1 MTIIAKNY
9 TIIFMKMKNKR
20 NKIISTTVLCV
31 RHNNSV
37 AIGADGQVTLGN
49 TALKHNARKLRRLYN
64 NKILAGFAGSTSD
77 AFSLFQRFE
86 GKLEEYNG
94 NISRAAIELSKEWR
108 TDKILR
114 RLEAM
119 LIVANEE
126 KLFILS
132 GSGDVIEPDED
143 VLAIGSGGP
152 YAQAAA
158 LALKHHSNLDA
169 RSIVEK
175 ALEIAAD
182 ICIYTNKKFSIEV
195 L

>member
-1 MTIIAKNY
+1 MNVNDQNRIH
-9 TIIFMKMKNKR
+9 
-20 NKIISTTVLCV
+20 STTVLCV
-31 RHNNSV
+31 RHKDEV
-37 AIGADGQVTLGN
+37 VIGADGQVTFQD
-49 TALKHNARKLRRLYN
+49 TTLKHGARKVRRLYQD
-64 NKILAGFAGSTSD
+64 KVLAGFAGSTSD
-77 AFSLFQRFE
+77 AFALFQRFE

-94 NISRAAIELSKEWR
+94 NISRASIELSKEWR
-108 TDKILR
+108 TDKVLR

-119 LIVANEE
+119 LIVANKE

-158 LALKHHSNLDA
+158 LALKRFSDLDA
-169 RSIVEK
+169 RTIVEK
-175 ALEIAAD
+175 SLEIAAD
-182 ICIYTNKKFSIEV
+182 ICIYTNRKFTIEV

>member
-1 MTIIAKNY
+1 ME
-9 TIIFMKMKNKR
+9 
-20 NKIISTTVLCV
+20 KIKGTTVICV
-31 RHNNSV
+31 RHKGKV
-37 AIGADGQVTLGN
+37 VIGSDGQVTLQH
-49 TALKHNARKLRRLYN
+49 TVLKHTARKVRRLYN
-64 NKILAGFAGSTSD
+64 NKVVAGFAGSTSD
-77 AFSLFQRFE
+77 AFSLFGRFE
-86 GKLEEYNG
+86 AKLEEYNG
-94 NISRAAIELSKEWR
+94 NISRAAIELSKDWR

-126 KLFILS
+126 KLYILS

-158 LALKHHSNLDA
+158 LALKRFSDLDA
-169 RSIVEK
+169 RTIIEK
-175 ALEIAAD
+175 SLEIAAS
-182 ICIYTNKKFSIEV
+182 ICIYTNNNFSIEE

>member
-1 MTIIAKNY
+1 MDT
-9 TIIFMKMKNKR
+9 KR
-20 NKIISTTVLCV
+20 KKNKIISTTVLCV
-31 RHNNSV
+31 KHKDSV
-37 AIGADGQVTLGN
+37 VIGADGQVSLGN
-49 TALKHNARKLRRLYN
+49 TALKHTAKKIRRLYN
-64 NKILAGFAGSTSD
+64 NKVLAGFAGSTSD

-94 NISRAAIELSKEWR
+94 NISRAAIELSKDWR

-126 KLFILS
+126 RLFILS

-143 VLAIGSGGP
+143 ILAIGSGGP
-152 YAQAAA
+152 FAQAAA
-158 LALKHHSNLDA
+158 LALKRHSDLDA
-169 RSIVEK
+169 REIVEN
-175 ALEIAAD
+175 ALGIAAD
-182 ICIYTNKKFSIEV
+182 ICIYTNKKFTIEV

>member
-1 MTIIAKNY
+1 MHG
-9 TIIFMKMKNKR
+9 
-20 NKIISTTVLCV
+20 TTVLCIKYKGKV
-31 RHNNSV
+31 V
-37 AIGADGQVTLGN
+37 IGADGQVSLQSTVF
-49 TALKHNARKLRRLYN
+49 KHNAKKVRRLYHD
-64 NKILAGFAGSTSD
+64 KILAGFAGSTSD
-77 AFSLFQRFE
+77 AFALFQRFE

-119 LIVANEE
+119 LIVANNE
-126 KLFILS
+126 KLYILS

-143 VLAIGSGGP
+143 ILAIGSGGP

-158 LALKHHSNLDA
+158 LALKRHSNLDA
-169 RSIVEK
+169 R
-175 ALEIAAD
+175 EIIEESLNIASD
-182 ICIYTNKKFSIEV
+182 ICIYTNKKFTIEV

>member
-1 MTIIAKNY
+1 
-9 TIIFMKMKNKR
+9 
-20 NKIISTTVLCV
+20 
-31 RHNNSV
+31 
-37 AIGADGQVTLGN
+37 
-49 TALKHNARKLRRLYN
+49 
-64 NKILAGFAGSTSD
+64 
-77 AFSLFQRFE
+77 SLFQRFE

-158 LALKHHSNLDA
+158 LALKHYSDLDA
-169 RSIVEK
+169 KSIVEK
-175 ALEIAAD
+175 ALDIAAD
-182 ICIYTNKKFSIEV
+182 ICIYTNKHFTIEV

>member
-1 MTIIAKNY
+1 MDNQL
-9 TIIFMKMKNKR
+9 KR
-20 NKIISTTVLCV
+20 TTVLCV
-31 RHNNSV
+31 KHKGKV
-37 AIGADGQVTLGN
+37 VIGADGQVSFQN
-49 TALKHNARKLRRLYN
+49 TVLKHNAKKVRRIYH
-64 NKILAGFAGSTSD
+64 NKVLAGFAGSTSD
-77 AFSLFQRFE
+77 AFALFQRFE

-119 LIVANEE
+119 LIVANNES
-126 KLFILS
+126 LYILS

-158 LALKHHSNLDA
+158 LALKRFSDLNA
-169 RSIVEK
+169 RKLVEK
-175 ALEIAAD
+175 SLEIASE
-182 ICIYTNKKFSIEV
+182 ICIYTNQKFTIEE

>member
-1 MTIIAKNY
+1 MNVNDQNRIHG
-9 TIIFMKMKNKR
+9 
-20 NKIISTTVLCV
+20 TTVLCV
-31 RHNNSV
+31 RHKDEV
-37 AIGADGQVTLGN
+37 VIGSDGQVTFQD
-49 TALKHNARKLRRLYN
+49 TALKHGARKVRRLYQD
-64 NKILAGFAGSTSD
+64 KVLAGFAGSTSD
-77 AFSLFQRFE
+77 AFALFQRFE

-94 NISRAAIELSKEWR
+94 NISRASIELSKEWR
-108 TDKILR
+108 TDKVLR

-119 LIVANEE
+119 LIVANKE

-158 LALKHHSNLDA
+158 LALKRFSDLDA
-169 RSIVEK
+169 RTIVEK
-175 ALEIAAD
+175 SLEIAAD
-182 ICIYTNKKFSIEV
+182 ICIYTNRNFTIEV

>member
-1 MTIIAKNY
+1 METKQS
-9 TIIFMKMKNKR
+9 R
-20 NKIISTTVLCV
+20 NKIRSTTVLCV
-31 RHNNSV
+31 RHKDAV
-37 AIGADGQVTLGN
+37 VIGADGQVSLGD
-49 TALKHNARKLRRLYN
+49 TALKHTAKKVRRLYN
-64 NKILAGFAGSTSD
+64 EKVLAGFAGSTSD
-77 AFSLFQRFE
+77 AFSLFQLFE

-119 LIVANEE
+119 LIVANKE

-143 VLAIGSGGP
+143 VLAIGSGGS
-152 YAQAAA
+152 YAMAAA
-158 LALKHHSNLDA
+158 LAMKRHSDLDA
-169 RSIVEK
+169 RAIVEN
-175 ALEIAAD
+175 ALNIAGD
-182 ICIYTNKKFSIEV
+182 ICIYTNKNFAIEV

>member
-1 MTIIAKNY
+1 
-9 TIIFMKMKNKR
+9 MKMKNTNNTIR
-20 NKIISTTVLCV
+20 STTVLCV
-31 RHNNSV
+31 RHKNSV

-49 TALKHNARKLRRLYN
+49 TALKHGARKLRRLYN
-64 NKILAGFAGSTSD
+64 NKVLAGFAGSTSD

-108 TDKILR
+108 TDKVLR

-152 YAQAAA
+152 FAQAAA
-158 LALKHHSNLDA
+158 MALKRHSDLDA
-169 RSIVEK
+169 KAIVEQ
-175 ALEIAAD
+175 ALDIAAD
-182 ICIYTNKKFSIEV
+182 ICIYTNKHFSIEV

>member
-1 MTIIAKNY
+1 METKN
-9 TIIFMKMKNKR
+9 R
-20 NKIISTTVLCV
+20 QNKILSTTVLCV
-31 RHNNSV
+31 KHKDSV
-37 AIGADGQVTLGN
+37 VIGADGQVSLGN
-49 TALKHNARKLRRLYN
+49 TALKHGAKKIRRLYN
-64 NKILAGFAGSTSD
+64 NKVLAGFAGSTSD

-119 LIVANEE
+119 LIVANNER
-126 KLFILS
+126 LFILS

-143 VLAIGSGGP
+143 ILAIGSGGP
-152 YAQAAA
+152 FAMSAA
-158 LALKHHSNLDA
+158 LALKRHSDLDTKT
-169 RSIVEK
+169 IVEK
-175 ALEIAAD
+175 AMGIAAD
-182 ICIYTNKKFSIEV
+182 ICIYTNKNFTIEV

>member
-1 MTIIAKNY
+1 METK
-9 TIIFMKMKNKR
+9 TKQ
-20 NKIISTTVLCV
+20 NKILSTTVLCV
-31 RHNNSV
+31 RHNDSV
-37 AIGADGQVTLGN
+37 VIGGDGQVSLGE
-49 TALKHNARKLRRLYN
+49 TTLKHGAKKVRRLYN
-64 NKILAGFAGSTSD
+64 EKVLAGFAGSTSD

-119 LIVANEE
+119 LIVANKER
-126 KLFILS
+126 LFILS

-143 VLAIGSGGP
+143 VLAIGSGGA
-152 YAQAAA
+152 YAMAAA
-158 LALKHHSNLDA
+158 LALKRYSDLDA
-169 RSIVEK
+169 KGIVEK
-175 ALEIAAD
+175 ALDIAGD
-182 ICIYTNKKFSIEV
+182 ICIYTNKNFTIEV

>member
-1 MTIIAKNY
+1 MDNQLKH
-9 TIIFMKMKNKR
+9 
-20 NKIISTTVLCV
+20 TTVLCV
-31 RHNNSV
+31 KHNGKIV
-37 AIGADGQVTLGN
+37 IGADGQVSFQN
-49 TALKHNARKLRRLYN
+49 TVLKHKAKKVRRLYN
-64 NKILAGFAGSTSD
+64 NKVLAGFAGSTSD
-77 AFSLFQRFE
+77 AFALFQRFE

-119 LIVANEE
+119 LIVANNDS
-126 KLFILS
+126 LYILS

-158 LALKHHSNLDA
+158 LALKRFSNLDA
-169 RSIVEK
+169 RALVEK
-175 ALEIAAD
+175 SLEIASN
-182 ICIYTNKKFSIEV
+182 ICIYTNQKFTIEE